1 MKALLCA
8 AIMAA
13 AAAPA
18 SVLVVTDRRGR
29 PLRATVHTAG
39 GAAVPTDSC
48 GRAELPEEAATVTV
62 AAIGYESWRGELSG
76 DSTVEL
82 REAAVPSGV
91 VIPVTADAG
100 GSMRLRAPSTSLVR
114 SRTLSA
120 PHDGIAAELHA
131 SSPGIYVRD
140 YGGGMR
146 VLSVSVR
153 GAEAGQTGFSI
164 DGHRFQSP
172 LDGMGPADLDMGM
185 FRGVEVAR
193 GGASSAEPG
202 AISGSVNLL
211 TPGPS
216 APDMLHIW
224 GGSRGA
230 AGLRASAGLGD
241 AGLSIGLRR
250 LEGKGQG
257 LASSALVSGLA
268 GGCRWGGL
276 VRTARG
282 ETEPP
287 TWSPLSAGWRSSTGM
302 AGWADLEAGS
312 FELSLDGMGEV
323 TDYRTEFP
331 QETEDTHRQIS
342 LGGEGVWNASEWLA
356 LGLGAGVEGA
366 RSTSIGNRERTSANG
381 RLVLAED
388 LGPVAVRAEA
398 RLDAADDGEVGL
410 SASAS
415 ASIPVPGTGLSA
427 YCSGARSF
435 RRPTFND
442 LYWPKDAF
450 AEGNGELQPE
460 TALEGELGLAGSWAG
475 ASASACGYLASTRD
489 QITWLPEADGV
500 WRPDNVSRV
509 RRAGLELQG
518 ELVAGRLGLRGSLT
532 ASSAV
537 DRTEGA
543 SSCGCRMPYR
553 PDLVGG
559 GWASLDL
566 GPFAVSCRAS
576 GRSLS
581 YRNRTQ
587 TDYLPGY
594 WLLGAGVSL
603 DLSPGVGL
611 RVDGRNLT
619 DREYE
624 VTDGY
629 PGDPR
634 SVAVMLQWKESE

>member
-8 AIMAA
+8 AILVAGSV
-13 AAAPA
+13 PA
-18 SVLVVTDRRGR
+18 SVLVVTDRAER
-29 PLRATVHTAG
+29 PLRATVHTAS
-39 GAAVPTDSC
+39 GAALPTDSC
-48 GRAELPEEAATVTV
+48 GRAELPEEAGMVTV

-114 SRTLSA
+114 FRSLSA
-120 PHDGIAAELHA
+120 PPDGIAAELHSA
-131 SSPGIYVRD
+131 SPGIYVRD

-146 VLSVSVR
+146 VLSLSVR

-172 LDGMGPADLDMGM
+172 LDGMGPADLDLGM
-185 FRGVEVAR
+185 FRAVEVAR
-193 GGASSAEPG
+193 GGAASAEPG

-216 APDMLHIW
+216 APDMLQVW
-224 GGSRGA
+224 GGSGGG
-230 AGLRASAGLGD
+230 AGLRASAGLGG

-250 LEGKGQG
+250 LEGERQG
-257 LASSALVSGLA
+257 LASSALVSGLT
-268 GGCRWGGL
+268 GGFRWGGL

-287 TWSPLSAGWRSSTGM
+287 TWSPLSAGWRSSTGV
-302 AGWADLEAGS
+302 AGWADLEAGA
-312 FELSLDGMGEV
+312 FTLSLDGKGEV
-323 TDYRTEFP
+323 TDYRTDFP
-331 QETEDTHRQIS
+331 SETADTHRQLS
-342 LGGEGVWNASEWLA
+342 LGGRGIWNASGWLG
-356 LGLGAGVEGA
+356 LGLGARVEGA
-366 RSTSIGNRERTSANG
+366 RSTSIGNRRRTSANG
-381 RLVLAED
+381 RLVLGED
-388 LGPVAVRAEA
+388 LGPLAVRAEA
-398 RLDAADDGEVGL
+398 RLDAADDGETGL

-415 ASIPVPGTGLSA
+415 ASVPVPGTGLSA

-450 AEGNGELQPE
+450 ARGNGDLQPE
-460 TALEGELGLAGSWAG
+460 TALEGEVGLAGSWDG

-489 QITWLPEADGV
+489 QITWLPDADGV
-500 WRPDNVSRV
+500 WRPENVSRV

-518 ELVAGRLGLRGSLT
+518 ELAAGRLGLRGSLT
-532 ASSAV
+532 TSSAV

-543 SSCGCRMPYR
+543 STCGCRMPYR

-559 GWASLDL
+559 GEASLDL
-566 GPFAVSCRAS
+566 ERFAVSCRVS

-603 DLSPGVGL
+603 DLGPGVRL
-611 RVDGRNLT
+611 RVVGRNLT

-634 SVAVMLQWKESE
+634 TVAVILQWKESR